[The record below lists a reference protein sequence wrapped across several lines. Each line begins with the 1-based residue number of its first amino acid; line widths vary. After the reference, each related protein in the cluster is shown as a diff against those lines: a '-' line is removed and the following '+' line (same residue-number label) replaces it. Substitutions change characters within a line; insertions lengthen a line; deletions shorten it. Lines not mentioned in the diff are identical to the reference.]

1 YFQLTD
7 KSSVNL
13 SDAAAATVIPIMA
26 VTSFTFQMIGGFTG
40 DRINKRILLPPLLI
54 TQAASLVVLAHATN
68 YFGALIFA
76 VLWGLGFGARTP
88 MLHALRGEFFG
99 RKHFGVILG
108 MSAFP
113 MAVGMMVTPVIVG
126 WVFDRTG
133 TYETSLYAL
142 ALACIIGTITIL
154 LATKPANPK
163 H

>member
-1 YFQLTD
+1 MGLTQ
-7 KSSVNL
+7 
-13 SDAAAATVIPIMA
+13 
-26 VTSFTFQMIGGFTG
+26 FTFQIIGGYTG
-40 DRINKRILLPPLLI
+40 DRISKRILLPPLLI
-54 TQAASLVVLAHATN
+54 THAASLVVLAQATN

-76 VLWGLGFGARTP
+76 LLWGLGFGARTP

-126 WVFDRTG
+126 WIFDHTG

-142 ALACIIGTITIL
+142 ALACVIATCTIL
-154 LATKPANPK
+154 LATKPVKPK
-163 H
+163 QL